1 MFYEFNQNNSGG
13 HFDRSRNVDHYVI
26 VEAVDV
32 TQAIDRA
39 NGLDIYFNG
48 VAEGMDC
55 ECCGDRWYAPWESDT
70 PNTVPSH
77 YDSPLSLANSS
88 TVKNPREHTV
98 VIHYLDGRVIYTTT
112 ECGNPELNKYR
123 DLALGSEDESE
134 RGY

>member
-39 NGLDIYFNG
+39 NGIGIYFNG
-48 VAEGMDC
+48 CAKGIDC
-55 ECCGDRWYAPWESDT
+55 GCCGDRWHEPMDSSD
-70 PNTVPSH
+70 VPSH
-77 YDSPLSLANSS
+77 YDSPLTLANSS
-88 TVKNPREHTV
+88 TTKNPREHTV

-112 ECGNPELNKYR
+112 DCENTELNR
-123 DLALGSEDESE
+123 WGDLALRHEDESE
-134 RGY
+134 RDY